1 MAHMTEKE
9 LAWAVS
15 TQKKFAAA
23 YHDEKRWLCAIDE
36 NHVHLTPSCFFDT
49 FINYKLSDH
58 GNGYT
63 AAEAVYD
70 DVTFFTLIDK
80 RDYETFV
87 EGKENG

>member
-9 LAWAVS
+9 LSWAVA

-23 YHDEKRWLCAIDE
+23 YNGEKWWLCAIGE
-36 NHVHLTPSCFFDT
+36 NHVHLTPACFMDT
-49 FINYKLSDH
+49 FNNYRMFDRSD
-58 GNGYT
+58 GYT

-70 DVTFFTLIDK
+70 GVTFFTLMNK
-80 RDYETFV
+80 REYKFFV